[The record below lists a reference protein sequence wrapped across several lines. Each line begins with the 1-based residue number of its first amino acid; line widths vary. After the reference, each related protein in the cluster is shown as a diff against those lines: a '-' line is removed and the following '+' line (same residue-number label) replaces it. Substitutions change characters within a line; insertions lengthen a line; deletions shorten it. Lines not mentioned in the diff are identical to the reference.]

1 MASNNLKFKK
11 TTIQLILFTAGML
24 LIFLIYFS
32 ESDKKGKLEKL
43 EDISSTQKDTAE
55 DKDLNIFEDVEYKGV
70 DNNGNKFVIFSK
82 YSDFK
87 IDRAEIINMKGVLC
101 YFYFK
106 DGNVLE
112 IRSETGTY
120 NNVTLDMNFAENVN
134 MFYKENALFSD
145 KADFSNAEN
154 RLLVEGN
161 VKTQGP
167 NGELIGDKLN
177 FDFIEKKL
185 KISMYNEEKVNI
197 KTNF

>member
-43 EDISSTQKDTAE
+43 EDVSNTQKDTAE

>member
-43 EDISSTQKDTAE
+43 EDVSNTQKDTAE

-70 DNNGNKFVIFSK
+70 DNNGNRFVIFSK

>member
-55 DKDLNIFEDVEYKGV
+55 DKGLNIFEDVEYKGV
-70 DNNGNKFVIFSK
+70 DNNGNRFVIFSK

-177 FDFIEKKL
+177 FDFIDKKL

>member
-43 EDISSTQKDTAE
+43 EDVSNTQKDTAE
-55 DKDLNIFEDVEYKGV
+55 DKGLNIFEDVEYKGV

>member
-55 DKDLNIFEDVEYKGV
+55 DKGLNIFEDVEYKGV

>member
-1 MASNNLKFKK
+1 
-11 TTIQLILFTAGML
+11 
-24 LIFLIYFS
+24 
-32 ESDKKGKLEKL
+32 
-43 EDISSTQKDTAE
+43 
-55 DKDLNIFEDVEYKGV
+55 
-70 DNNGNKFVIFSK
+70 
-82 YSDFK
+82 
-87 IDRAEIINMKGVLC
+87 MKGVLC

>member
-43 EDISSTQKDTAE
+43 EDVSNTQKDTAE

-185 KISMYNEEKVNI
+185 KISMYNEDKVNI
-197 KTNF
+197 RVNY

>member
-1 MASNNLKFKK
+1 MELNKIKKK
-11 TTIQLILFTAGML
+11 TALQIMLFIIGSL
-24 LIFLIYFS
+24 LIFLIYFNQPNKNKS
-32 ESDKKGKLEKL
+32 QKITN
-43 EDISSTQKDTAE
+43 DISIAE
-55 DKDLNIFEDVEYKGV
+55 DVSQEKDGINTFEGLEYKGI
-70 DNNGNKFVIFSK
+70 DNNGNRFVIFSENSSFEIEK
-82 YSDFK
+82 P
-87 IDRAEIINMKGVLC
+87 EIIYMKNIIC

-106 DGNVLE
+106 DQTVLE
-112 IRSETGTY
+112 IRSDKGVY
-120 NNVTLDMNFAENVN
+120 NNITLDMGFSENVN

>member
-55 DKDLNIFEDVEYKGV
+55 DKGLNIFEDVEYKGV
-70 DNNGNKFVIFSK
+70 DNNGNRFVIFSK